1 MKNENIIHIVTFY
14 ATEKEILK
22 LKLKNLETRTNKLE
36 KINKILYDMI
46 KKQDIQIN
54 TQNNLNEIERLNQR
68 FFLKKLEPQI
78 QNNNQNLP
86 LIQKNKI
93 NQNSYINDPPPYR
106 YNYQPNY
113 ALPYINEIERMI
125 NTYKMENEGYRKM
138 RENENNIMRR
148 IDEKIN
154 DFLLEETLKKNDNT
168 YLRHQ
173 IKEMNDQLNFR
184 LETIEHNQR
193 VQRQKIDYI
202 MQNYYRHE
210 KNNYKSHYKHSKDEN
225 DINNY
230 KSRYKHSHN
239 DNDNDINNGNVN
251 KSCINISHKYKK
263 ENYYD
268 KDDENNRIYP
278 YENSKRIFYK
288 KIENGGN
295 SKKSSLK

>member
-1 MKNENIIHIVTFY
+1 MNENNL
-14 ATEKEILK
+14 TEKEILK

-78 QNNNQNLP
+78 QNNSQNLP
-86 LIQKNKI
+86 LIQENRI
-93 NQNSYINDPPPYR
+93 NQNSYINDQPPYR
-106 YNYQPNY
+106 YNYHPNN

-173 IKEMNDQLNFR
+173 LKEMNDQLNFR

-202 MQNYYRHE
+202 MQSYYRHE
-210 KNNYKSHYKHSKDEN
+210 KNNYKSHYKHSNNEN

-230 KSRYKHSHN
+230 KSQYKHSH
-239 DNDNDINNGNVN
+239 NDNDINNGNVN

-263 ENYYD
+263 RNYYD

-278 YENSKRIFYK
+278 YDNSRRIFYK

-295 SKKSSLK
+295 SKKSSHK